1 MNSEIKK
8 FKIILFNE
16 NNRKKNVK
24 NLLKKKNF
32 SIGRAMSIVKGAE
45 KISGEIEQK
54 IWEIKEKIEKITKM
68 DLKEYIDY
76 KNGKD
81 KQFEKKIILK
91 RMGIQWRR
99 NREKI

>member
-1 MNSEIKK
+1 MK
-8 FKIILFNE
+8 
-16 NNRKKNVK
+16 
-24 NLLKKKNF
+24 
-32 SIGRAMSIVKGAE
+32 
-45 KISGEIEQK
+45 QK